1 MLKISLVQLSKAC
14 RWALIMDQARNNA
27 VMDKYGGL
35 AEFYN
40 VWHK

>member
-1 MLKISLVQLSKAC
+1 
-14 RWALIMDQARNNA
+14 MDQVRNNA